1 MTIRFDHVGEK
12 SIKIEKAKKKKQF
25 YKYKACNLTLS

>member
-12 SIKIEKAKKKKQF
+12 SIKIEKAKKKQF